1 MKNIKTFEKFNKFN
15 KLNEHAWM
23 QNMREL
29 EQLLDDDKNVL
40 FITQNHSGSDEYPT
54 ASIEEVVKMSRE
66 FDAVV
71 IDSYLFVGGN
81 MGGLKPNYTDKLTII
96 AVDDVDDLPN
106 LPNHIKLGTVGYNL

>member
-40 FITQNHSGSDEYPT
+40 FITQNHSRSEYPT

-71 IDSYLFVGGN
+71 IDSYLFVGGD
-81 MGGLKPNYTDKLTII
+81 MGGLKPNYIDKLTII